1 MVLSDG
7 SMTYKGKYV
16 IHEGKEALEFSVM
29 FDTFHAYLDGDK
41 ATLAKDSG
49 GLLPP
54 PPPPLPF

>member
-1 MVLSDG
+1 
-7 SMTYKGKYV
+7 MTYKGKYV

-41 ATLAKDSG
+41 ATLTKDSG
-49 GLLPP
+49 DLLPP

>member
-1 MVLSDG
+1 
-7 SMTYKGKYV
+7 
-16 IHEGKEALEFSVM
+16 M

-54 PPPPLPF
+54 PPPPLPFYIDKIEFSV